1 MGKKGDAIDG
11 VLLLD
16 KPEGMS
22 SNWVL
27 QLSRPLD
34 QCAESRPYR
43 YP

>member
-27 QLSRPLD
+27 QLSPFPCPDRP
-34 QCAESRPYR
+34 RHPWR
-43 YP
+43 TG

>member
-22 SNWVL
+22 ALTGLCS
-27 QLSRPLD
+27 SR
-34 QCAESRPYR
+34 AA
-43 YP
+43 

>member
-27 QLSRPLD
+27 QLSR
-34 QCAESRPYR
+34 R
-43 YP
+43 